1 MSVIL
6 NSLKFGALMPA
17 TTLPASG
24 RKTRLATS
32 RPVGVSSGICH
43 VPISGAASAGVRGAE
58 AAGLAVVAAGL
69 AVDGAAGLAAAG
81 AAGFAVDWS
90 SALAARAEPLV
101 TTVASNRY
109 V

>member
-17 TTLPASG
+17 TTLPASV
-24 RKTRLATS
+24 RNTRLATS

-43 VPISGAASAGVRGAE
+43 VPISGAASAGVRTAAAAGLAVV

-69 AVDGAAGLAAAG
+69 AVDGAAGLAAGWLVARP
-81 AAGFAVDWS
+81 AAWS
-90 SALAARAEPLV
+90 SALAARA
-101 TTVASNRY
+101 
-109 V
+109 